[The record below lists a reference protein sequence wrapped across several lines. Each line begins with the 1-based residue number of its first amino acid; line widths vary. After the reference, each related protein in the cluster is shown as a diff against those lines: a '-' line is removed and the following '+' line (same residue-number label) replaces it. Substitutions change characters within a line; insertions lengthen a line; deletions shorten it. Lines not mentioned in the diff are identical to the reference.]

1 MSMRLT
7 LAVCLSLLIASAAL
21 ASDTGRRDSYVFR
34 DGAVTWMLGEGMSAS
49 ALKEIQARFGREF
62 LWARRSGQIFVSHDD
77 HVLDQARLALQR
89 NLPRSEQERRLA
101 LIADAAVKRR
111 AYVLAIDDTR
121 VTISAG
127 TSIEG
132 LKGIRSRF
140 PGRFLWVRLDG
151 KSWLIQDSDWLDR
164 ASAFFAGQLSLAP
177 QQEAVSREEAE
188 LDEEEER
195 LEDRRD
201 DASRGRLE
209 EVHRR
214 QAEVSRREAEL
225 DQREE
230 ELEREAESKL
240 WTLVDDAIRQ
250 GVARENVQR

>member
-1 MSMRLT
+1 MRLT
-7 LAVCLSLLIASAAL
+7 LSVLLTVLIAGVAL
-21 ASDTGRRDSYVFR
+21 ASDRG
-34 DGAVTWMLGEGMSAS
+34 
-49 ALKEIQARFGREF
+49 
-62 LWARRSGQIFVSHDD
+62 ARR
-77 HVLDQARLALQR
+77 
-89 NLPRSEQERRLA
+89 RS
-101 LIADAAVKRR
+101 
-111 AYVLAIDDTR
+111 YVLAIDDSH

-127 TSIEG
+127 TSTEG
-132 LKGIRSRF
+132 LKGIRGRY
-140 PGRFLWVRLDG
+140 PGRFLWVRLEG
-151 KSWLIQDSDWLDR
+151 KSWLIQDPDWLDR

-201 DASRGRLE
+201 DASRARLE

-240 WTLVDDAIRQ
+240 WVLVDEAIRQ
-250 GVARENVQR
+250 GAALPVARRF